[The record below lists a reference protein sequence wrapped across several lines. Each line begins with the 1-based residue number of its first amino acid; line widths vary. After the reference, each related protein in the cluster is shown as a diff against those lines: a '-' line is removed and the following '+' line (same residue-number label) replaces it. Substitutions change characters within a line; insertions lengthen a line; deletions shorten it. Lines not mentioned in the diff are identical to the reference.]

1 MLTLKLPND
10 KDLITT
16 TPEYEQM
23 IQRLYE
29 INNIK

>member
-1 MLTLKLPND
+1 MLTLKLQND

-16 TPEYEQM
+16 IPEYEQM